1 MRGCHLSPGFTRTR
15 SPKYQVECHEE
26 LKVMQVG
33 FIGLGSM
40 GSGMA
45 ANLLKAGHT
54 LTVYNRTPAKAEA
67 LVAEGAR
74 LVKTPREA
82 ARGDV
87 VITMLA
93 DDAAVES
100 VAFGPDGVLAGL
112 KTLSIH
118 ISMSTISVALAERLA
133 SAHQAARQRFV
144 AAPVFG
150 RPEAAAAGKLFTV
163 AAGEP
168 KTVQAC
174 QPLFKAL
181 GQHTF
186 VIANEPPK
194 ANLVKL
200 SGNFLIAA
208 VIETLGE
215 AFALVSKA
223 GIDRA
228 RYLDILTN
236 TLFGAPVYK
245 TYGGIIAEE
254 RYAPPGFKARV
265 VQGHP
270 FGLGAAEA
278 LQVPMPVASL
288 LRDRFLALLATGAG
302 DLDWSAL
309 AALASRDAGEPSSL
323 LVAKWHES

>member
-1 MRGCHLSPGFTRTR
+1 MR
-15 SPKYQVECHEE
+15 
-26 LKVMQVG
+26 VG
-33 FIGLGSM
+33 FVGLGNM
-40 GSGMA
+40 GRGVA
-45 ANLLKAGHT
+45 ANLLKAGHA
-54 LTVYNRTPAKAEA
+54 LTVYNRTPTKADE
-67 LVAEGAR
+67 LVAEGAK
-74 LVKTPREA
+74 LAKTPSEA

-93 DDAAVES
+93 DDAAVEE
-100 VAFGPDGVLAGL
+100 VVLGADGVLSGL
-112 KTLSIH
+112 KPGCIH

-133 SAHQAARQRFV
+133 SVHGEAGQRFV

-150 RPEAAAAGKLFTV
+150 RPDAAAAGELFIVT
-163 AAGEP
+163 AGEA

-174 QPLFKAL
+174 QPLFDAI
-181 GQHTF
+181 GQRTF
-186 VIANEPPK
+186 VIADEPPK

-228 RYLDILTN
+228 RYLNILTN
-236 TLFGAPVYK
+236 TLFDAPVYK

-254 RYAPPGFKARV
+254 RYTPPGFKA
-265 VQGHP
+265 
-270 FGLGAAEA
+270 GLGFKDIHLALLAAEE
-278 LQVPMPVASL
+278 LRVPMPVASL
-288 LRDRFLALLATGAG
+288 LRDRFLTLVATGSA

-309 AALASRDAGEPSSL
+309 AALAGRDAGDKSPFFT
-323 LVAKWHES
+323 

>member
-1 MRGCHLSPGFTRTR
+1 
-15 SPKYQVECHEE
+15 
-26 LKVMQVG
+26 MQVG
-33 FIGLGSM
+33 FIGLGNM

-45 ANLLKAGHT
+45 ANLLKAGHA
-54 LTVYNRTPAKAEA
+54 LTVYNRTPAKVEA
-67 LVAEGAR
+67 LIVEGAT
-74 LVKTPREA
+74 LAKTPREA

-93 DDAAVES
+93 NDAAVES
-100 VAFGPDGVLAGL
+100 VVFGTDGVLAGL

-118 ISMSTISVALAERLA
+118 ISMSTISVALSERLA
-133 SAHQAARQRFV
+133 SAHQAAGQRFV

-150 RPEAAAAGKLFTV
+150 RPEAASAGKLFIV
-163 AAGEP
+163 AGGEP
-168 KTVQAC
+168 KTVQFC
-174 QPLFKAL
+174 QPLFEVL
-181 GQHTF
+181 GQRTF
-186 VIANEPPK
+186 IIADEPPK

-215 AFALVSKA
+215 AFALVGKA

-254 RYAPPGFKARV
+254 RYAPPGFRARLWPV
-265 VQGHP
+265 
-270 FGLGAAEA
+270 LAI
-278 LQVPMPVASL
+278 LQQC
-288 LRDRFLALLATGAG
+288 RQ
-302 DLDWSAL
+302 
-309 AALASRDAGEPSSL
+309 
-323 LVAKWHES
+323 

>member
-1 MRGCHLSPGFTRTR
+1 
-15 SPKYQVECHEE
+15 VECHEE

-33 FIGLGSM
+33 FVGLGNM

-45 ANLLKAGHT
+45 ANLLKAGHA

-74 LVKTPREA
+74 LAKTPREA

-150 RPEAAAAGKLFTV
+150 RPEAAVAGKLFTV

-181 GQHTF
+181 SQHTF
-186 VIANEPPK
+186 VIADEPPK

-228 RYLDILTN
+228 RYLDILTT

-254 RYAPPGFKARV
+254 RYAPPGFKARL
-265 VQGHP
+265 G
-270 FGLGAAEA
+270 FKDIRLALGAAEA
-278 LQVPMPVASL
+278 LEVPMPVASL

-323 LVAKWHES
+323 LAAK

>member
-1 MRGCHLSPGFTRTR
+1 
-15 SPKYQVECHEE
+15 
-26 LKVMQVG
+26 MQVG
-33 FIGLGSM
+33 FIGLGNM

-45 ANLLKAGHT
+45 VNLLKDGHA
-54 LTVYNRTPAKAEA
+54 LAVYNRTPAKAEA
-67 LVAEGAR
+67 LVAEGAT
-74 LVKTPREA
+74 LAKTPREA

-87 VITMLA
+87 AITMLA

-100 VAFGPDGVLAGL
+100 VVFGAEGVLAGL

-133 SAHQAARQRFV
+133 SAHQAAGQRFV

-150 RPEAAAAGKLFTV
+150 RPDAAAAGKLFIV
-163 AAGEP
+163 AGGEP

-174 QPLFKAL
+174 QPLFDAL
-181 GQHTF
+181 GQRTF
-186 VIANEPPK
+186 VIADEPPK

-215 AFALVSKA
+215 AFALVGKA

-228 RYLDILTN
+228 RYLDILTG
-236 TLFGAPVYK
+236 TLFAAPAYK
-245 TYGGIIAEE
+245 TYGGIIA
-254 RYAPPGFKARV
+254 RYAPPGFKAR
-265 VQGHP
+265 
-270 FGLGAAEA
+270 LGFKDIHLALAAAEA

-288 LRDRFLALLATGAG
+288 LRDRFLTLLATGAG

-309 AALASRDAGEPSSL
+309 AALAGRDAGEPSSL
-323 LVAKWHES
+323 SAEK

>member
-1 MRGCHLSPGFTRTR
+1 
-15 SPKYQVECHEE
+15 VECHEE

-45 ANLLKAGHT
+45 ANLLKAGHA

-67 LVAEGAR
+67 LVAEGAT
-74 LVKTPREA
+74 LAKTPREA
-82 ARGDV
+82 AHGDV
-87 VITMLA
+87 VVTMLA

-100 VAFGPDGVLAGL
+100 VVFGTDGILAGL

-133 SAHQAARQRFV
+133 SAHRAAGQRFV

-150 RPEAAAAGKLFTV
+150 RPEAAVAGKLFIV
-163 AAGEP
+163 AGGEP

-174 QPLFKAL
+174 QPLFEVL
-181 GQHTF
+181 GQRTF
-186 VIANEPPK
+186 VIADEPPK

-200 SGNFLIAA
+200 SGNFLSAA

-236 TLFGAPVYK
+236 TLFAAPVYK

-254 RYAPPGFKARV
+254 RYAPPGFKANL
-265 VQGHP
+265 GFKDIHLA
-270 FGLGAAEA
+270 LGAAEA

-323 LVAKWHES
+323 LATR

>member
-1 MRGCHLSPGFTRTR
+1 M
-15 SPKYQVECHEE
+15 K
-26 LKVMQVG
+26 VG
-33 FIGLGSM
+33 FIGLGNM

-54 LTVYNRTPAKAEA
+54 LTVYNRTPARAEA
-67 LVAEGAR
+67 LVAQGAT
-74 LVKTPREA
+74 LAKTASVA
-82 ARGDV
+82 ARSEV

-100 VAFGPDGVLAGL
+100 VVFGVEGVRAGL
-112 KTLSIH
+112 KTGSIH
-118 ISMSTISVALAERLA
+118 ISMSTISVALAEQLA
-133 SAHQAARQRFV
+133 SAHQAAGQRFV

-150 RPEAAAAGKLFTV
+150 RPEAASAGKLFIV
-163 AAGEP
+163 AGGEP
-168 KTVQAC
+168 KTVQFC
-174 QPLFKAL
+174 QPLFEVL
-181 GQHTF
+181 GQRTF
-186 VIANEPPK
+186 VIADEPPK

-215 AFALVSKA
+215 AFALVGKA

-254 RYAPPGFKARV
+254 RYAPPGFRARL
-265 VQGHP
+265 GFKDIHLA
-270 FGLGAAEA
+270 LGAAEA
-278 LQVPMPVASL
+278 LMVSMPVASL
-288 LRDRFLALLATGAG
+288 LRDRFLMLIATGSG
-302 DLDWSAL
+302 DFDWSAL
-309 AALASRDAGEPSSL
+309 AALAARDAGEPSPL
-323 LVAKWHES
+323 FAAKCQGP

>member
-1 MRGCHLSPGFTRTR
+1 
-15 SPKYQVECHEE
+15 
-26 LKVMQVG
+26 MQVG

-45 ANLLKAGHT
+45 ANLLKAGHA
-54 LTVYNRTPAKAEA
+54 LTVYNRTPAKAEG
-67 LVAEGAR
+67 LVAEGAT
-74 LVKTPREA
+74 LAKTPSEA

-87 VITMLA
+87 VVTMLA
-93 DDAAVES
+93 DDAAVEG
-100 VAFGPDGVLAGL
+100 VVFGADGVLAGL
-112 KTLSIH
+112 KPRSIH

-133 SAHQAARQRFV
+133 SAHKAAGQRFV

-150 RPEAAAAGKLFTV
+150 RPEAAAAGKLFIV

-168 KTVQAC
+168 KTVQEC
-174 QPLFKAL
+174 QLLFEAL
-181 GQHTF
+181 GQRTF
-186 VIANEPPK
+186 VIVDEPPK

-215 AFALVSKA
+215 AFALVDKA

-228 RYLDILTN
+228 QYLDILTN
-236 TLFGAPVYK
+236 TLFAAPVYK
-245 TYGGIIAEE
+245 TYGGIIADE
-254 RYAPPGFKARV
+254 RYAPPGFKAKL
-265 VQGHP
+265 GFKDIHLA
-270 FGLGAAEA
+270 LGAAEA

-288 LRDRFLALLATGAG
+288 LRDRFLTLLAIGAG

-323 LVAKWHES
+323 SAAKYGSHGGQGSGSLAARCQPHLSRG

>member
-1 MRGCHLSPGFTRTR
+1 M
-15 SPKYQVECHEE
+15 K
-26 LKVMQVG
+26 VG
-33 FIGLGSM
+33 FIGLGNM

-54 LTVYNRTPAKAEA
+54 LTVYNRTPARAEA
-67 LVAEGAR
+67 LVAQGAT
-74 LVKTPREA
+74 LAKTASEA
-82 ARGDV
+82 ARSEV

-100 VAFGPDGVLAGL
+100 VVFGVEGVLAGL
-112 KTLSIH
+112 KTGSIH
-118 ISMSTISVALAERLA
+118 ISMSTISVALAEQLA
-133 SAHQAARQRFV
+133 SAHQAAGQRFV

-150 RPEAAAAGKLFTV
+150 RPEAASAGKLFIV
-163 AAGEP
+163 AGGEP
-168 KTVQAC
+168 KTVQFC
-174 QPLFKAL
+174 QPLFEVL
-181 GQHTF
+181 GQRTF
-186 VIANEPPK
+186 IIADEPPK

-215 AFALVSKA
+215 AFALVGKA

-254 RYAPPGFKARV
+254 RYAPPGFRARL
-265 VQGHP
+265 GFKDIHLA
-270 FGLGAAEA
+270 LGAAEA
-278 LQVPMPVASL
+278 LMVPMPVASL
-288 LRDRFLALLATGAG
+288 LRDRFLMLIATGSG
-302 DLDWSAL
+302 DFDWSAL
-309 AALASRDAGEPSSL
+309 AALAARDAGEPSPL
-323 LVAKWHES
+323 FAAKCQGS

>member
-1 MRGCHLSPGFTRTR
+1 M
-15 SPKYQVECHEE
+15 K
-26 LKVMQVG
+26 VG
-33 FIGLGSM
+33 FIGLGNM

-45 ANLLKAGHT
+45 ANLLRAGYA
-54 LTVYNRTPAKAEA
+54 LTVYNRTPARAEA
-67 LVAEGAR
+67 LVAEGAT
-74 LVKTPREA
+74 LAKTPSEA

-93 DDAAVES
+93 DDTAVEA
-100 VAFGPDGVLAGL
+100 VVFGVDGVVAGL
-112 KTLSIH
+112 KPGSIH
-118 ISMSTISVALAERLA
+118 ISMSTISVALAGRLA
-133 SAHQAARQRFV
+133 TAHRAASQRFV

-150 RPEAAAAGKLFTV
+150 RPEAATASELFIV

-168 KTVQAC
+168 KTVQGC
-174 QPLFKAL
+174 QPLFEAL
-181 GQHTF
+181 GQRTF
-186 VIANEPPK
+186 VIADEPPK
-194 ANLVKL
+194 ASLVKL

-228 RYLDILTN
+228 LYLDILTN
-236 TLFGAPVYK
+236 TLFAAPVYK

-254 RYAPPGFKARV
+254 GYTPPGFKARL
-265 VQGHP
+265 GFKDIHLA
-270 FGLGAAEA
+270 LGAAEA

-323 LVAKWHES
+323 LAAK

>member
-1 MRGCHLSPGFTRTR
+1 
-15 SPKYQVECHEE
+15 VECHEE
-26 LKVMQVG
+26 LKIMQVG

-45 ANLLKAGHT
+45 ANLLKAGHA

-67 LVAEGAR
+67 LVAEGAT
-74 LVKTPREA
+74 LAKTPREA
-82 ARGDV
+82 AHGDV
-87 VITMLA
+87 VVTMLA

-100 VAFGPDGVLAGL
+100 VVFGTDGILAGL

-133 SAHQAARQRFV
+133 SAHRAAGQRFV

-150 RPEAAAAGKLFTV
+150 RPEAAMAGKLFIV
-163 AAGEP
+163 AGGEP

-174 QPLFKAL
+174 QPLFEVL
-181 GQHTF
+181 GQRTF
-186 VIANEPPK
+186 VIADEPPK

-200 SGNFLIAA
+200 SGNFLSAA

-236 TLFGAPVYK
+236 TLFAAPVYK

-254 RYAPPGFKARV
+254 RYAPPGFKANL
-265 VQGHP
+265 GFKDIHLA
-270 FGLGAAEA
+270 LGAAEA

-323 LVAKWHES
+323 LATR

>member
-1 MRGCHLSPGFTRTR
+1 MGARRAP
-15 SPKYQVECHEE
+15 QAED
-26 LKVMQVG
+26 LKIMQVG

-45 ANLLKAGHT
+45 ANLLKAGHA

-67 LVAEGAR
+67 LVAEGAT
-74 LVKTPREA
+74 LAKTPREV

-93 DDAAVES
+93 DDAAVEG
-100 VAFGPDGVLAGL
+100 VVFGADGVLAGL

-133 SAHQAARQRFV
+133 SAHQAAGQRFV

-150 RPEAAAAGKLFTV
+150 RPEAAAAGKLFIV
-163 AAGEP
+163 AGGEP

-174 QPLFKAL
+174 QPLFDAL
-181 GQHTF
+181 GQRTF
-186 VIANEPPK
+186 VIADEPPK

-215 AFALVSKA
+215 AFALVGKA
-223 GIDRA
+223 GIDRG
-228 RYLDILTN
+228 RYLEILTS
-236 TLFGAPVYK
+236 TLFAAPVYK

-254 RYAPPGFKARV
+254 RYAPPGFTAS
-265 VQGHP
+265 
-270 FGLGAAEA
+270 LGFKDIHLALAAAEA

-288 LRDRFLALLATGAG
+288 LRDRFLTLLATGAG

-309 AALASRDAGEPSSL
+309 AALAGRDAGELSL
-323 LVAKWHES
+323 LSADAYRSGT

>member
-1 MRGCHLSPGFTRTR
+1 MRECNLSPGFTKTR

-45 ANLLKAGHT
+45 ANLLKAGHA

-74 LVKTPREA
+74 LAKAPREA

-100 VAFGPDGVLAGL
+100 VVFGADGVLAGL

-118 ISMSTISVALAERLA
+118 ISMSTISVVLA
-133 SAHQAARQRFV
+133 SRSASTHQAARVPIV

-150 RPEAAAAGKLFTV
+150 RPEAAAAGKLFIV

-174 QPLFKAL
+174 QSLFKAR

-186 VIANEPPK
+186 VIVHEPPK
-194 ANLVKL
+194 ANLV
-200 SGNFLIAA
+200 
-208 VIETLGE
+208 
-215 AFALVSKA
+215 
-223 GIDRA
+223 
-228 RYLDILTN
+228 
-236 TLFGAPVYK
+236 
-245 TYGGIIAEE
+245 
-254 RYAPPGFKARV
+254 
-265 VQGHP
+265 
-270 FGLGAAEA
+270 
-278 LQVPMPVASL
+278 
-288 LRDRFLALLATGAG
+288 
-302 DLDWSAL
+302 
-309 AALASRDAGEPSSL
+309 
-323 LVAKWHES
+323 

>member
-1 MRGCHLSPGFTRTR
+1 M
-15 SPKYQVECHEE
+15 K
-26 LKVMQVG
+26 VG
-33 FIGLGSM
+33 FIGLGNM

-54 LTVYNRTPAKAEA
+54 LTVYNRTPARAEA
-67 LVAEGAR
+67 LVAQGAT
-74 LVKTPREA
+74 LAKTASVA
-82 ARGDV
+82 ARSEV

-100 VAFGPDGVLAGL
+100 VVFGVEGVRAGL
-112 KTLSIH
+112 KTGSIH
-118 ISMSTISVALAERLA
+118 ISMSTISVALAEQLA
-133 SAHQAARQRFV
+133 SAHQAAGQRFV

-150 RPEAAAAGKLFTV
+150 RPEAASAGKLFIV
-163 AAGEP
+163 AGGEP
-168 KTVQAC
+168 KTVQFC
-174 QPLFKAL
+174 QPLFEVL
-181 GQHTF
+181 GQRTF
-186 VIANEPPK
+186 IIADEPPK

-215 AFALVSKA
+215 AFALVGKA

-254 RYAPPGFKARV
+254 RYAPPGFRARL
-265 VQGHP
+265 GFKDIHLA
-270 FGLGAAEA
+270 LGAAEA
-278 LQVPMPVASL
+278 LMVPMPVASL
-288 LRDRFLALLATGAG
+288 LRDRFLMLIATGSG
-302 DLDWSAL
+302 DFDWSAL
-309 AALASRDAGEPSSL
+309 AALAARDAGEPSPL
-323 LVAKWHES
+323 FAAKCQGS

>member
-1 MRGCHLSPGFTRTR
+1 
-15 SPKYQVECHEE
+15 
-26 LKVMQVG
+26 MQVG
-33 FIGLGSM
+33 FIGLGNM

-45 ANLLKAGHT
+45 ANLLKAGHA

-67 LVAEGAR
+67 LVVEGAT
-74 LVKTPREA
+74 LAKTPREA

-87 VITMLA
+87 IITMLA

-150 RPEAAAAGKLFTV
+150 RPEAAAAGKLFIV

-186 VIANEPPK
+186 VIADEPPK
-194 ANLVKL
+194 ATLVKL

-254 RYAPPGFKARV
+254 HYASPPGFKARL
-265 VQGHP
+265 GFKDIHLA
-270 FGLGAAEA
+270 LGAAEA

-323 LVAKWHES
+323 FAAKSQES

>member
-1 MRGCHLSPGFTRTR
+1 M
-15 SPKYQVECHEE
+15 K
-26 LKVMQVG
+26 VG
-33 FIGLGSM
+33 FIGLGNM

-54 LTVYNRTPAKAEA
+54 LTVYNRTPARAEA
-67 LVAEGAR
+67 LVAQGAT
-74 LVKTPREA
+74 LAKTASEA
-82 ARGDV
+82 ARSEV

-100 VAFGPDGVLAGL
+100 VVFGVEGVLAGL
-112 KTLSIH
+112 KTGSIH
-118 ISMSTISVALAERLA
+118 ISMSTISVALAEQLA
-133 SAHQAARQRFV
+133 SAHQAAGQRFV

-150 RPEAAAAGKLFTV
+150 RPEAASAGKLFIV
-163 AAGEP
+163 AGGEP
-168 KTVQAC
+168 KTVQFC
-174 QPLFKAL
+174 QPLFEVL
-181 GQHTF
+181 GQRTF
-186 VIANEPPK
+186 IIADEPPK

-215 AFALVSKA
+215 AFALVGKA

-254 RYAPPGFKARV
+254 RYAPPGFRARL
-265 VQGHP
+265 GFKDIHLA
-270 FGLGAAEA
+270 LGAAEA
-278 LQVPMPVASL
+278 LMVPMPVASL
-288 LRDRFLALLATGAG
+288 LRDRFLMLIATGSG
-302 DLDWSAL
+302 DFDWSAL
-309 AALASRDAGEPSSL
+309 AALAARDAGEPSPL
-323 LVAKWHES
+323 FAAKCQGP